1 MPQIYNYLI
10 DVPLLSTVFK
20 VADSTLEGKA
30 TTAQELRTCMQRYA
44 NFYADIYVA
53 VCLQIW

>member
-30 TTAQELRTCMQRYA
+30 TTAQVLRMCM
-44 NFYADIYVA
+44 
-53 VCLQIW
+53 